1 MDKIQKEMAGMMALE
16 AMILIPQVYSICSSK
31 EVEEVA
37 DSAVAEWTMNSLA
50 VEEAEEDLIIFN
62 FDRYFDFL

>member
-1 MDKIQKEMAGMMALE
+1 MDKIQKEMAGMMALG

-37 DSAVAEWTMNSLA
+37 DSVAEWTMISLA
-50 VEEAEEDLIIFN
+50 VEEAEEDLIILI